1 MKLTRYEYKHNPDG
15 KRVVNR
21 ISDYYPPLLRLIIIC
36 VSYAVV
42 IYIGLD
48 MFIFK
53 KFNIVAS
60 IFEIVVVIL
69 FSAFA
74 IEHDPLFIVSF
85 LIRALYYIFSKQR
98 AHKKLVRYLLKDYRN
113 VISIENKLNISN
125 VKISFFNP
133 CKIIYYK
140 NGKRGSV
147 SPKYVKLD
155 GEILLNEY
163 SNCEN
168 EYDYIKYLK
177 ITIKEIYKN
186 FKEKKNSK

>member
-125 VKISFFNP
+125 VKISFFDP
-133 CKIIYYK
+133 RKIIYYK

-147 SPKYVKLD
+147 SPKYVKLE

>member
-1 MKLTRYEYKHNPDG
+1 MKLSRYEYKHNPDG

-21 ISDYYPPLLRLIIIC
+21 ISDYFPPLLRSIIIC
-36 VSYAVV
+36 VLYAVV
-42 IYIGLD
+42 IFIGLD

-69 FSAFA
+69 FSAFV

-98 AHKKLVRYLLKDYRN
+98 AHKKLIRYLLKDCRN

-133 CKIIYYK
+133 SKIIYYK

-163 SNCEN
+163 SNYQNEN
-168 EYDYIKYLK
+168 DYIKYLK

>member
-125 VKISFFNP
+125 VKIS
-133 CKIIYYK
+133 I
-140 NGKRGSV
+140 
-147 SPKYVKLD
+147 
-155 GEILLNEY
+155 
-163 SNCEN
+163 
-168 EYDYIKYLK
+168 
-177 ITIKEIYKN
+177 
-186 FKEKKNSK
+186 

>member
-15 KRVVNR
+15 KREVNR

-85 LIRALYYIFSKQR
+85 LIRALYYIFSKNSV
-98 AHKKLVRYLLKDYRN
+98 HKKLVRYLLKDYRN

-133 CKIIYYK
+133 SKIIYYK

-147 SPKYVKLD
+147 SPKYVKLE